1 MISHRRCDKDD
12 IPLQK
17 MLQKPRSKG
26 LDPMISD
33 HLALASTWRIAK
45 LQEFEQRLDSLSPAE
60 TAVGAALLQR
70 LQLETFAVQA
80 LQRQQSQQADAAPW
94 WADGEYDDDA
104 AERANDTGTEL
115 FCNKDYCAAFTH
127 YTDAIR
133 LCPRKATYHCNR
145 AATALKLQRFSIAAA
160 DARQAIRRDSQN
172 IKAYLRAG
180 QAQAGWQKPEE
191 AAKWFRRALLLD
203 KTSAAAQ
210 RGLDTAIRAH
220 GRAHAAAL
228 QEQAGA
234 GRGDRPGLSRR
245 PVEAE
250 QAAQMLHSSEGM
262 LRAQPTSHAVHCSHA
277 EALIACRRY
286 SDALQ
291 HISLLQPG
299 VDKLYLQAEGLWRQ
313 AHLAAANAAL
323 SDKSQQ
329 AVSSSKCAD
338 LQLWVQSLQ
347 HRMHAAEIAC
357 EDGHLNQGVSLLS
370 DLLAE
375 LQPEVC
381 SGLYA
386 ELLVKKAAAQRQQGQ
401 LDVALQDL
409 DCAMAWE
416 PESAK
421 CLQLRALVYREIG
434 NYTQSFM
441 DFTRL
446 GKLMPDDAEVFEEL
460 QQAARR
466 CLDSPEAGPKSHGH
480 TASSTWYKTLGLH
493 ASASNADVRCAYRQ
507 LAGKW
512 HPDKWIN
519 KSKSEQEQASKQFAD
534 ISDAYAALNKA

>member
-299 VDKLYLQAEGLWRQ
+299 
-313 AHLAAANAAL
+313 
-323 SDKSQQ
+323 
-329 AVSSSKCAD
+329 
-338 LQLWVQSLQ
+338 
-347 HRMHAAEIAC
+347 
-357 EDGHLNQGVSLLS
+357 
-370 DLLAE
+370 
-375 LQPEVC
+375 
-381 SGLYA
+381 
-386 ELLVKKAAAQRQQGQ
+386 
-401 LDVALQDL
+401 
-409 DCAMAWE
+409 
-416 PESAK
+416 
-421 CLQLRALVYREIG
+421 LRALVYREIG

>member
-1 MISHRRCDKDD
+1 M
-12 IPLQK
+12 
-17 MLQKPRSKG
+17 
-26 LDPMISD
+26 
-33 HLALASTWRIAK
+33 
-45 LQEFEQRLDSLSPAE
+45 
-60 TAVGAALLQR
+60 
-70 LQLETFAVQA
+70 
-80 LQRQQSQQADAAPW
+80 QADAAPW

-180 QAQAGWQKPEE
+180 QAQAGLQKPEE

-323 SDKSQQ
+323 SDKS
-329 AVSSSKCAD
+329 
-338 LQLWVQSLQ
+338 
-347 HRMHAAEIAC
+347 
-357 EDGHLNQGVSLLS
+357 HLNQGVSLLS